1 MAEEKR
7 LEDVADKV
15 ISLEEVLF
23 PKDKTCCPHIA
34 LDGAFI
40 IRRNKGC
47 IFKCANCGK
56 YVEIKC
62 RECAIGETIE
72 NKTTGETITVL
83 PCAGLDLK
91 KSGEWK

>member
-1 MAEEKR
+1 MTKEKR

-15 ISLEEVLF
+15 SPLEEALF
-23 PKDKTCCPHIA
+23 PKDKPCPHIA
-34 LDGAFI
+34 LDKAFI
-40 IRRNKGC
+40 IKRKKGC

-62 RECAIGETIE
+62 SECAIGELVE
-72 NKTTGETITVL
+72 NKTTGETMTVL
-83 PCAGLDLK
+83 PCTALDLK